1 MALKYIYDLETYTN
15 MFLATFKVHGKETW
29 LEFEISDRKND
40 IKELREFLA
49 TKPPSIGF
57 NNLNFDYPVL
67 HNTILKNNKQWTAQE
82 IFSEVQIIIN
92 TKYSAIASW
101 NTKIPQ
107 LDLYKIWHYDNKN
120 KSCSLKWLEFA
131 MRMDNVEDLPYPPN
145 TILTFEQMDEV
156 KSYCRND
163 IKATETFFN
172 LSKEHIAIRQFYK
185 QKEGINLINAS
196 ETTMAKEIF
205 AKYLS
210 KELNIEI
217 SELKQLRTFRD
228 SVAIKDVI
236 FDYIKFNDP
245 INNKVLDFY
254 NNSTWVD
261 TQKMSKNEA
270 KKYGIKKTIN
280 YKNVVRE
287 YAEGGLHGF
296 GKAGIYEADD
306 NYIIVDVDF
315 ASFYPHLT
323 FVNKL
328 HPAHIPEQVF
338 NQIYEGFYKERKN
351 YPKSNPINYVLK
363 ILLNSS
369 YGLSKEIYSFLY
381 DPKWQLSVVVNGQLI
396 LTLLTEK
403 IFDKI
408 SEGLIIFE
416 NTDGAA
422 YRIKKDEY
430 HLLKQACKEVEAIVN
445 IPLEMQLC
453 KKMIL
458 SGCNNYINIIDD
470 DNIKFK
476 GFYDMDRD
484 YHKNHSKRIVAIGAA
499 NYFINGIPPEITL
512 KHHLE
517 GNDYPFAKNY
527 GIFDYCIGSKMKG
540 DNILYQRVIKGTT
553 ITDIKLGKVNRYYVS
568 KTGDQLIKIL
578 PPLEKAYVT
587 ETDKIKKITPN
598 QMNIFDII
606 EDETLVD
613 PKDRETNIEAGWECT
628 LFNKYVKKD
637 DYNLSYNYYIQE
649 INKLINFE

>member
-1 MALKYIYDLETYTN
+1 MRIMKYIYDLETYVN
-15 MFLATFKVHGKETW
+15 MFLATFKVHGEDTW

-40 IKELREFLA
+40 IKELREFLS

-92 TKYSAIASW
+92 TKYSAIADW

-131 MRMDNVEDLPYPPN
+131 MRMENVEDLPYPPN

-287 YAEGGLHGF
+287 YAEGGLHSF
-296 GKAGIYEADD
+296 GKAGVYEADD

-315 ASFYPHLT
+315 NIAES
-323 FVNKL
+323 
-328 HPAHIPEQVF
+328 
-338 NQIYEGFYKERKN
+338 R
-351 YPKSNPINYVLK
+351 NPN
-363 ILLNSS
+363 
-369 YGLSKEIYSFLY
+369 
-381 DPKWQLSVVVNGQLI
+381 
-396 LTLLTEK
+396 
-403 IFDKI
+403 
-408 SEGLIIFE
+408 
-416 NTDGAA
+416 
-422 YRIKKDEY
+422 
-430 HLLKQACKEVEAIVN
+430 
-445 IPLEMQLC
+445 
-453 KKMIL
+453 
-458 SGCNNYINIIDD
+458 
-470 DNIKFK
+470 
-476 GFYDMDRD
+476 
-484 YHKNHSKRIVAIGAA
+484 
-499 NYFINGIPPEITL
+499 
-512 KHHLE
+512 
-517 GNDYPFAKNY
+517 
-527 GIFDYCIGSKMKG
+527 
-540 DNILYQRVIKGTT
+540 
-553 ITDIKLGKVNRYYVS
+553 
-568 KTGDQLIKIL
+568 
-578 PPLEKAYVT
+578 
-587 ETDKIKKITPN
+587 
-598 QMNIFDII
+598 
-606 EDETLVD
+606 
-613 PKDRETNIEAGWECT
+613 
-628 LFNKYVKKD
+628 
-637 DYNLSYNYYIQE
+637 
-649 INKLINFE
+649 